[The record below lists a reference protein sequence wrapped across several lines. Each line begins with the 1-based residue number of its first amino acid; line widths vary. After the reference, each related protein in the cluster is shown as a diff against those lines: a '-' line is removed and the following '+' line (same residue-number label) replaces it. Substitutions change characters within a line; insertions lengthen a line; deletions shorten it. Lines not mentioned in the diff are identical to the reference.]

1 VSIQEKALTSRQVFL
16 SRSFV
21 LSFSSFFFLWISFD
35 VFILFP
41 LFILRNGGDS
51 IDVGIQTAI
60 FFFPAVVIRPVAG
73 WLTDRIGRVK
83 VLWFGSALMLI
94 TSFLFLL
101 FHGSYQEIRWY
112 LGTVLFL
119 RGLGFSSFFTAF
131 FTYVADLSSSGNR
144 ARVIGMFGVSGLVAH
159 GIAPKLGEIVLQRH
173 GFDGFFIFSG
183 LLAFLSLCI
192 SAFMKEN
199 HVPAIS
205 EEKGFEIF
213 RSVTVARSNW
223 IILPGAFA
231 FGYAESSLDTF
242 GAPYFDAL
250 QKGSVGYYFL
260 LYGLTAAVIR
270 VFLGGLADRHARWK
284 LVTIFFA
291 LFAAG
296 VLLIIVEPVEHLYFL
311 SAIVAGGAHGILFPS
326 MTAMALDAHPARFR
340 GTVTSVFTAVLELGF
355 AGGSFILGV
364 VVSVWGYRTMF
375 VSASIIAFLF
385 SIYVALFNRRLT
397 PKQQSGII
405 HTSPSQSGL

>member
-1 VSIQEKALTSRQVFL
+1 VSIQEKALSSREVFL
-16 SRSFV
+16 SRSFL

-41 LFILRNGGDS
+41 LYILRNGGDS
-51 IDVGIQTAI
+51 VDVGIQTAI

-83 VLWFGSALMLI
+83 VVWFGSALMLI

-101 FHGSYQEIRWY
+101 FHGTYQQIRWI
-112 LGTVLFL
+112 LGAVLFL

-131 FTYVADLSSSGNR
+131 FTYVADLSSPTNR

-159 GIAPKLGEIVLQRH
+159 GIAPKLGEIVLHRH
-173 GFDGFFIFSG
+173 GFDGFFVFSG
-183 LLAFLSLCI
+183 VLAFLSLCI
-192 SAFMKEN
+192 SMFMKDK

-205 EEKGFEIF
+205 EENGMDIF
-213 RSVTVARSNW
+213 RTVTMARVNW

-260 LYGLTAAVIR
+260 LYGLTAGVIR
-270 VFLGGLADRHARWK
+270 IFLGGLADRHSRWK
-284 LVTIFFA
+284 LVVIFFA

-296 VLLIIVEPVEHLYFL
+296 VMLISVEPVEHLYLL

-340 GTVTSVFTAVLELGF
+340 GTVTSVYTAVLEFGF
-355 AGGSFILGV
+355 AGGSFILGI
-364 VVSVWGYRTMF
+364 VVSAWGYRTMF
-375 VSASIIAFLF
+375 VSASIVAFLF
-385 SIYVALFNRRLT
+385 SIYVALFHRRLT
-397 PKQQSGII
+397 EKRQSAII
-405 HTSPSQSGL
+405 DTSQIHN

>member
-1 VSIQEKALTSRQVFL
+1 VSIQERTVSSRDVFL
-16 SRSFV
+16 SRSFL

-51 IDVGIQTAI
+51 VDVGIQTAI

-83 VLWFGSALMLI
+83 VIWFGSALMLI

-101 FHGSYQEIRWY
+101 FHGAYQQIRWF
-112 LGTVLFL
+112 LATVLFL

-131 FTYVADLSSSGNR
+131 FTYVADLSSASNR

-159 GIAPKLGEIVLQRH
+159 GIAPKLGEIVLHRY
-173 GFDGFFIFSG
+173 GFDGFFVFSG
-183 LLAFLSLCI
+183 LLALLSLAI
-192 SAFMKEN
+192 SIFMKDK

-205 EEKGFEIF
+205 EEKGLEIF
-213 RSVTVARSNW
+213 RSVAMAPVNW

-242 GAPYFDAL
+242 GAAYFDAL

-260 LYGLTAAVIR
+260 LYGLTAGIIR
-270 VFLGGLADRHARWK
+270 IFLGGLADKHSRWK
-284 LVTIFFA
+284 LVAIFFA
-291 LFAAG
+291 LFGAG
-296 VLLIIVEPVEHLYFL
+296 VFLIIVEPVEHLYFL
-311 SAIVAGGAHGILFPS
+311 SAIVAGASHGILFPS

-340 GTVTSVFTAVLELGF
+340 GTVTSVFTAVLEFGF
-355 AGGSFILGV
+355 AGGSFILGF
-364 VVSVWGYRTMF
+364 VVSAFGFRTMF
-375 VSASIIAFLF
+375 VSASVVAFLF
-385 SIYVALFNRRLT
+385 SIYVTLLNRRLT
-397 PKQQSGII
+397 EKRHGGII
-405 HTSPSQSGL
+405 ETSQIHN